1 MLGDREQTEGKGYFH
16 MGPVHYF
23 NPAKSPTTHSVLEGI
38 GFVPAY
44 KI

>member
-23 NPAKSPTTHSVLEGI
+23 NPAKESNYSLSVGRFWICTCL
-38 GFVPAY
+38 
-44 KI
+44 